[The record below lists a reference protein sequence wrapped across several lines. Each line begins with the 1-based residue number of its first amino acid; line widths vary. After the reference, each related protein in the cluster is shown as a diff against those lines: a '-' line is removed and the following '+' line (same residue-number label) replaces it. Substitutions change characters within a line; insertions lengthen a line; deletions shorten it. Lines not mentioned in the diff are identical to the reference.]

1 MRSSD
6 WSSDVCSSDLPGT
19 LAPGQAQWDGRLRGA
34 FDLGDMATRLAD
46 VAANIVLPTLYVRGA
61 MSELVSPDDAAD
73 FVERLPDGEFA
84 EVEDMALVVT
94 DDRNA
99 ALGASLID
107 FLQRHA
113 PRALP
118 EYPPGST

>member
-1 MRSSD
+1 
-6 WSSDVCSSDLPGT
+6 
-19 LAPGQAQWDGRLRGA
+19 
-34 FDLGDMATRLAD
+34 MATRFAD

-94 DDRNA
+94 DDRND
-99 ALGASLID
+99 ALGAYLID
-107 FLQRHA
+107 FLRSEEQTSELQSLLRSSYAASCLQKTNTTICGRH
-113 PRALP
+113 
-118 EYPPGST
+118 

>member
-19 LAPGQAQWDGRLRGA
+19 LAPGQAQWGARLRGA
-34 FDLGDMATRLAD
+34 FDLGDMATRFAD

-84 EVEDMALVVT
+84 EVARSEE
-94 DDRNA
+94 RR
-99 ALGASLID
+99 LGKACV
-107 FLQRHA
+107 
-113 PRALP
+113 
-118 EYPPGST
+118 STGRSRWWTYH